1 MYLGLG
7 SLFSEAHRGTCKP
20 GVDHMPA
27 FSILSAVLFLKL
39 MLCSGFSRSLLAD
52 PHWSSQLSESLICST
67 SFLLCLP
74 YSFLHPYQGSWL
86 KLQGHMLQE
95 GHEMGRASLYLLQAL
110 ELAVLIF

>member
-1 MYLGLG
+1 M
-7 SLFSEAHRGTCKP
+7 FWI
-20 GVDHMPA
+20 
-27 FSILSAVLFLKL
+27 F
-39 MLCSGFSRSLLAD
+39 RSLLAD

-67 SFLLCLP
+67 SFLLCPP